1 MIYRYMNC
9 STDGYFARGRHSCV
23 VLRILPHG
31 THLRVVR
38 ILMHDTHWR
47 VVRILPRGAHSRA
60 WCAFSRVAHS
70 RAWYALARG
79 AYSPSWYAFSRVVRI
94 CAWCA
99 LQPHLRIAQLEILQQ
114 LISVRFG
121 KCDNFPDRFGSD
133 MQKFRFNIGRF
144 GLFFGT
150 DYIGSYCLEGPIHF
164 GIGIGPGARTGTNRP
179 NASSDCTPV
188 VGLDGT
194 HLKSKYLGILLAATG
209 VDANRSLFPLAHAD
223 VDSENDENWLFFL
236 RLLHDII

>member
-9 STDGYFARGRHSCV
+9 STDGYFARGRHSRV

-38 ILMHDTHWR
+38 ILPHGTHSRAWYAFSR
-47 VVRILPRGAHSRA
+47 VVRILARG
-60 WCAFSRVAHS
+60 AHS

-79 AYSPSWYAFSRVVRI
+79 AYSPPWYAFLRVVRI

-150 DYIGSYCLEGPIHF
+150 DYISSYCLEGP
-164 GIGIGPGARTGTNRP
+164 NR
-179 NASSDCTPV
+179 C
-188 VGLDGT
+188 
-194 HLKSKYLGILLAATG
+194 
-209 VDANRSLFPLAHAD
+209 
-223 VDSENDENWLFFL
+223 
-236 RLLHDII
+236 

>member
-9 STDGYFARGRHSCV
+9 STDGYFARGRHSRV

-38 ILMHDTHWR
+38 IGAWCAFSPMVRILARGTHWR
-47 VVRILPRGAHSRA
+47 VVRILARGAHSHA
-60 WCAFSRVAHS
+60 WYAFSRVVRILARGAFSRVVHS

-79 AYSPSWYAFSRVVRI
+79 AYSPPWYAFSRVVRI

-99 LQPHLRIAQLEILQQ
+99 LQPHLRIAQLGIPQQ

-133 MQKFRFNIGRF
+133 MQKYRFNIGRF
-144 GLFFGT
+144 GLLFGT
-150 DYIGSYCLEGPIHF
+150 DYIGSYCLEGP
-164 GIGIGPGARTGTNRP
+164 NR
-179 NASSDCTPV
+179 C
-188 VGLDGT
+188 
-194 HLKSKYLGILLAATG
+194 
-209 VDANRSLFPLAHAD
+209 
-223 VDSENDENWLFFL
+223 
-236 RLLHDII
+236 

>member
-9 STDGYFARGRHSCV
+9 STDGYFARGRHSRV

-31 THLRVVR
+31 THLHVVR

-47 VVRILPRGAHSRA
+47 VVRILPHGT
-60 WCAFSRVAHS
+60 HS

-79 AYSPSWYAFSRVVRI
+79 AYSPPWYAFSRVVHI

-99 LQPHLRIAQLEILQQ
+99 LQPHLRIAQLGIPQQ

-133 MQKFRFNIGRF
+133 MQKYRFNIGRF

-150 DYIGSYCLEGPIHF
+150 DYIGSYCLEGP
-164 GIGIGPGARTGTNRP
+164 NR
-179 NASSDCTPV
+179 C
-188 VGLDGT
+188 
-194 HLKSKYLGILLAATG
+194 
-209 VDANRSLFPLAHAD
+209 
-223 VDSENDENWLFFL
+223 
-236 RLLHDII
+236 

>member
-9 STDGYFARGRHSCV
+9 STDGYFTRGRHSRV

-38 ILMHDTHWR
+38 IGAWCAFSPM
-47 VVRILPRGAHSRA
+47 VRILARGAHSRA
-60 WCAFSRVAHS
+60 WCILACGTHSHAWCAFSRVVHS
-70 RAWYALARG
+70 PAWYALARG
-79 AYSPSWYAFSRVVRI
+79 AYSPPWYAFSCVVRI

-99 LQPHLRIAQLEILQQ
+99 SQPHLRIAQLGIPQQ

-133 MQKFRFNIGRF
+133 MQKYRFNIGRF

-150 DYIGSYCLEGPIHF
+150 DYIGSYCLEGP
-164 GIGIGPGARTGTNRP
+164 NR
-179 NASSDCTPV
+179 
-188 VGLDGT
+188 
-194 HLKSKYLGILLAATG
+194 
-209 VDANRSLFPLAHAD
+209 
-223 VDSENDENWLFFL
+223 
-236 RLLHDII
+236 

>member
-9 STDGYFARGRHSCV
+9 STDGYFARGRHSRV

-47 VVRILPRGAHSRA
+47 VVRILPHGT
-60 WCAFSRVAHS
+60 HS
-70 RAWYALARG
+70 RAWYVFARG

-99 LQPHLRIAQLEILQQ
+99 LQPHLRIAQLGIPHQ

-133 MQKFRFNIGRF
+133 MQKYRFNIGRF
-144 GLFFGT
+144 RLLFGT
-150 DYIGSYCLEGPIHF
+150 DYIGSYCLEGP
-164 GIGIGPGARTGTNRP
+164 NR
-179 NASSDCTPV
+179 C
-188 VGLDGT
+188 
-194 HLKSKYLGILLAATG
+194 
-209 VDANRSLFPLAHAD
+209 
-223 VDSENDENWLFFL
+223 
-236 RLLHDII
+236 

>member
-9 STDGYFARGRHSCV
+9 STDGYFARGRHSRV

-47 VVRILPRGAHSRA
+47 VVRILPHGT
-60 WCAFSRVAHS
+60 HS

-79 AYSPSWYAFSRVVRI
+79 AHSRAWCILACGTHSHAWCAFSRVVRILARGAFSRVVRI

-99 LQPHLRIAQLEILQQ
+99 LQPHLRIAQLGIPQQ

-121 KCDNFPDRFGSD
+121 KCDNFPDRFGYEHRSV
-133 MQKFRFNIGRF
+133 QIILRYRLHRFDRM
-144 GLFFGT
+144 
-150 DYIGSYCLEGPIHF
+150 P
-164 GIGIGPGARTGTNRP
+164 A
-179 NASSDCTPV
+179 
-188 VGLDGT
+188 
-194 HLKSKYLGILLAATG
+194 LL
-209 VDANRSLFPLAHAD
+209 RSA
-223 VDSENDENWLFFL
+223 E
-236 RLLHDII
+236 